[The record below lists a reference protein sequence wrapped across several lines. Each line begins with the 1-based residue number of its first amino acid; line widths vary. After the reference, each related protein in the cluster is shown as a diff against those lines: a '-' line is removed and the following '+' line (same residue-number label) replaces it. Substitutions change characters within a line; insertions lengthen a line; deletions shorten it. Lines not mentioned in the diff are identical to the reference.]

1 MTIINVEWVRA
12 TKKGPPSNS
21 VSINRVAEAIFERFQ
36 VQCDAKHVENHL
48 RTVKHQWQ
56 IICIIQGES
65 GFGWDDNM
73 KMITCDKAIYDATV
87 MAHKKYGPFLNKS
100 IDHYDEMA
108 LVVGKDMAIGS
119 FARTFAGI
127 DLDDGNQD
135 SVPID
140 CNNEETE
147 ETPHLYEEVM
157 SMEEEGFDDD
167 FLCSMFDYLSQMA
180 AAAAP
185 DHLFHL
191 RNNFYL
197 GSFQA
202 AINNSD
208 LPNLSPDD
216 AVERDCLV
224 YRSYIALGSYQLVI
238 NEIDS
243 AAATPLQA
251 VKLLALY
258 LSNPHDK
265 ESTIASLKEWLADP
279 AIGSNAILRLIA
291 GIVFMH
297 EEDYIE
303 ALKHTN
309 AGGTMELH
317 ALNVQIFI
325 KMHRSDYAERQ
336 LRVMQQIDEDHTLT
350 QLANAWLNLAV
361 GGSKIQEAYLIFQDF
376 SEKYPMTGLI
386 LNGKAVCCMHMG
398 NFDEAETLLLE
409 ALNKDAKDPETLA
422 NLVVCGLH
430 LGKSSS
436 RYLSQLKLTLPE
448 HILVKRASSAEDS
461 FERAVQSVA

>member
-1 MTIINVEWVRA
+1 
-12 TKKGPPSNS
+12 
-21 VSINRVAEAIFERFQ
+21 
-36 VQCDAKHVENHL
+36 
-48 RTVKHQWQ
+48 
-56 IICIIQGES
+56 
-65 GFGWDDNM
+65 
-73 KMITCDKAIYDATV
+73 
-87 MAHKKYGPFLNKS
+87 MA
-100 IDHYDEMA
+100 
-108 LVVGKDMAIGS
+108 V
-119 FARTFAGI
+119 
-127 DLDDGNQD
+127 
-135 SVPID
+135 
-140 CNNEETE
+140 
-147 ETPHLYEEVM
+147 
-157 SMEEEGFDDD
+157 
-167 FLCSMFDYLSQMA
+167 
-180 AAAAP
+180 AAAP

-279 AIGSNAILRLIA
+279 AIGSNALLRLIA

-303 ALKHTN
+303 ALKLTN

-386 LNGKAVCCMHMG
+386 LNGKAVCCIHMG

-436 RYLSQLKLTLPE
+436 RYLSQLKLTHPE

>member
-1 MTIINVEWVRA
+1 
-12 TKKGPPSNS
+12 
-21 VSINRVAEAIFERFQ
+21 
-36 VQCDAKHVENHL
+36 
-48 RTVKHQWQ
+48 
-56 IICIIQGES
+56 
-65 GFGWDDNM
+65 
-73 KMITCDKAIYDATV
+73 
-87 MAHKKYGPFLNKS
+87 
-100 IDHYDEMA
+100 
-108 LVVGKDMAIGS
+108 
-119 FARTFAGI
+119 
-127 DLDDGNQD
+127 
-135 SVPID
+135 
-140 CNNEETE
+140 
-147 ETPHLYEEVM
+147 
-157 SMEEEGFDDD
+157 
-167 FLCSMFDYLSQMA
+167 
-180 AAAAP
+180 AAAP

-265 ESTIASLKEWLADP
+265 ESTIASLKVWLADP
-279 AIGSNAILRLIA
+279 AIGSNAVLRLIA

-361 GGSKIQEAYLIFQDF
+361 
-376 SEKYPMTGLI
+376 
-386 LNGKAVCCMHMG
+386 
-398 NFDEAETLLLE
+398 
-409 ALNKDAKDPETLA
+409 DAKDPETLA

-436 RYLSQLKLTLPE
+436 RYLSQLKLTHPE

-461 FERAVQSVA
+461 FERALQSVA

>member
-1 MTIINVEWVRA
+1 
-12 TKKGPPSNS
+12 
-21 VSINRVAEAIFERFQ
+21 
-36 VQCDAKHVENHL
+36 
-48 RTVKHQWQ
+48 
-56 IICIIQGES
+56 
-65 GFGWDDNM
+65 
-73 KMITCDKAIYDATV
+73 
-87 MAHKKYGPFLNKS
+87 
-100 IDHYDEMA
+100 
-108 LVVGKDMAIGS
+108 
-119 FARTFAGI
+119 
-127 DLDDGNQD
+127 
-135 SVPID
+135 
-140 CNNEETE
+140 
-147 ETPHLYEEVM
+147 
-157 SMEEEGFDDD
+157 
-167 FLCSMFDYLSQMA
+167 MA

-243 AAATPLQA
+243 AATTPLQA

-398 NFDEAETLLLE
+398 NFDKAETLLLE

-436 RYLSQLKLTLPE
+436 RYLSQLKLTHPE